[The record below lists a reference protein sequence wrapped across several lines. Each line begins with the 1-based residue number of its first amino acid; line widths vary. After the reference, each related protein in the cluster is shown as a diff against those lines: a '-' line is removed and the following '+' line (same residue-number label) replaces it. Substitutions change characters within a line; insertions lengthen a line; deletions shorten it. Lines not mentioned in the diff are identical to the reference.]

1 MLKAIIGVLVAAIFF
16 LFLFSIAD
24 GIIMAIN
31 HASSVAAHALNV
43 TQKHKLQDEGNQVF
57 GAIAWV
63 AALVLA
69 GIFIALGLHIK
80 RR

>member
-1 MLKAIIGVLVAAIFF
+1 MIKALIGVLVATVFF
-16 LFLFSIAD
+16 VILFAVAD
-24 GIIMAIN
+24 GIIMVVN
-31 HASSVAAHALNV
+31 HASSTAARALNV
-43 TQKHKLQDEGNQVF
+43 TQKHELQDEGNKVF